1 MDQFSDSWC
10 SYQFRYCSV
19 NNSGRIYQYLRNGA
33 HDCGSQRTQ
42 IILLPGFG
50 WAIKLL
56 QKFPG
61 KIGNLATKAFG
72 DSAYEMDMS
81 DLNGKEQIV
90 DAHSNSGNNNYRV
103 CSLAE
108 FIRRTEQ

>member
-1 MDQFSDSWC
+1 MV
-10 SYQFRYCSV
+10 RMIAEAK
-19 NNSGRIYQYLRNGA
+19 G
-33 HDCGSQRTQ
+33 HK

-72 DSAYEMDMS
+72 DSAYEMSMS
-81 DLNGKEQIV
+81 EYKEE
-90 DAHSNSGNNNYRV
+90 YRV
-103 CSLAE
+103 VELEES
-108 FIRRTEQ
+108 IRRTEG

>member
-1 MDQFSDSWC
+1 MV
-10 SYQFRYCSV
+10 RMIAEAK
-19 NNSGRIYQYLRNGA
+19 G
-33 HDCGSQRTQ
+33 HK

-90 DAHSNSGNNNYRV
+90 DAHSNSGNNNYSV